1 MFIDDKNEKIIPKR
15 RMFMADKNIKE
26 FVTGLKGRFNQA
38 NTILSGLNGVEGK
51 TYTYM
56 KKSINDLL
64 RISLDEKLTYEALRK
79 KFLLFEEQMTQFM
92 REQRFEYDES
102 IEGANDFDKNNAFID
117 SLTISGEKQGVLRA
131 INQVLKESK
140 SWIDELDENYPDIKK
155 REDEKKQAELDDY
168 QRKEEKATRR
178 YIDTIHKYDEVFA
191 KAFQPDKNIDE
202 ELYKN
207 ACTAYQNLM
216 NRMHRE
222 SPTPDEYLFVK
233 DSLKKTKSAMTKYVM
248 NIREKYGVR
257 VADGKNNATD
267 IEQNAEAAVKIK
279 DPEEKKRF
287 MDAVNMMEM
296 IKDCEREIDNGY
308 GVRTVTRSIEDFC
321 VTSSESFGKLI
332 NSKKFWGKRGNN
344 SIEFNTY
351 SDNCRILLEKMK
363 NAEETKNPVSIAE
376 CRELLKNIEESA
388 MTYVRAKRVQKGYD
402 TREIPDFDVD
412 KRMLGN
418 SDKGG
423 PMLMTTKG
431 RERYDFA
438 ITTLLATGQMKLSL
452 DSLEK
457 KLEDDAK
464 EIKRVEKYEKN
475 RKTFLEHKEK
485 LNKQFEAFAKS
496 RNKLKGNVEAFDNQI
511 EKVTKLSDAMA
522 EKFEKGMDI
531 WSKELEEYNNAIK
544 DLKEIAKN
552 NHKSMNASQAVNN
565 DTKDKEEV
573 KNENERESDRL
584 ARLQLE
590 AFRQYKVE
598 FVGKKIDDSMKA
610 CNDPEK
616 LREYLKDNSDLEEE
630 VKEHV
635 EKRIGVIEKIKT
647 YEKNRSLAQKDR
659 QPCVKLNDGTIM
671 LSKKKDVPKQT
682 TQQGCWSAVLSDMLN
697 HFGVDLSQQEV
708 RGYRPDIHPDKVN
721 TESAKNLVD
730 RLNSDKRNEIYDMVD
745 LIQRTVPNVAYHHM
759 ALDAFG
765 QESKSVFKQKVED
778 SLLNQNSP
786 VALLYKNHYV
796 SIVGIRDNTIIVQD
810 PNPKTKEKYQEIS
823 IDAVFNESAQYGQY
837 QIMIDWLE
845 DLTFEKDGTCKNVTE
860 QWKKMGIECKNGEF
874 KASEGE
880 SYLSHVK
887 GYAYTDTDRFDK
899 GIEES
904 IYMPKMSFEKEME
917 ISKEASLDEIE
928 EYTM

>member
-15 RMFMADKNIKE
+15 RKFMADKNVKE

-79 KFLLFEEQMTQFM
+79 KFLLFEEQMTQLM

-140 SWIDELDENYPDIKK
+140 GWIDELDENYPDIKK

-178 YIDTIHKYDEVFA
+178 YIETIHKYDEVFA

-222 SPTPDEYLFVK
+222 FPTPDEYLFVK

-267 IEQNAEAAVKIK
+267 IEQNAEAAEKIK
-279 DPEEKKRF
+279 DSEEKKRF
-287 MDAVNMMEM
+287 TDAVNMMKM
-296 IKDCEREIDNGY
+296 INDCEREIDNGY

-321 VTSSESFGKLI
+321 VTSAESFGKLI
-332 NSKKFWGKRGNN
+332 NSKKFWGKPGNN

-363 NAEETKNPVSIAE
+363 NAEETMTPVSIAE

-423 PMLMTTKG
+423 PMIMTTKG

-485 LNKQFEAFAKS
+485 LNKQFKAFAKS
-496 RNKLKGNVEAFDNQI
+496 RNKLKGNAEAFDNQI

-522 EKFEKGMDI
+522 EKLEKGMDI
-531 WSKELEEYNNAIK
+531 WSKELEEYNKAIK

-565 DTKDKEEV
+565 DTKDKAEV
-573 KNENERESDRL
+573 KNENERESDR
-584 ARLQLE
+584 AEREQQE

-598 FVGKKIDDSMKA
+598 FGGKKIDDSMKA

-616 LREYLKDNSDLEEE
+616 LRKYLKDNSDLEED

-659 QPCVKLNDGTIM
+659 QPCVKLTDGTIM

-682 TQQGCWSAVLSDMLN
+682 TPQGCWSAVLSDMLN

-721 TESAKNLVD
+721 TESAKNLVE

-837 QIMIDWLE
+837 QIMIDWME
-845 DLTFEKDGTCKNVTE
+845 DLTFEKDGTCKNVTD

-887 GYAYTDTDRFDK
+887 GYAYTDTERINN

-917 ISKEASLDEIE
+917 ISKEASFDEIE